1 MDRWQKCAGALYW
14 AVFADFLGR
23 VAMDGWERE
32 GRMAR
37 RLGLYTGGGGRKVV
51 TADGLWRTFRGGEM
65 DVRWDEKFEL
75 VYKYG

>member
-1 MDRWQKCAGALYW
+1 
-14 AVFADFLGR
+14 
-23 VAMDGWERE
+23 MDGKGKEEWQ
-32 GRMAR
+32 
-37 RLGLYTGGGGRKVV
+37 GGWVYILVVGGRKVV